1 MKIAYLIHWD
11 LSRESGILKKILD
24 QIGIWIR
31 EGNEVK
37 LFALSPGTET
47 WENLNPFPLEVIS
60 RGTLLTRFFKAH
72 EIVQHILAW
81 KPDLTYLR
89 FSTYYPSLERL
100 MTSIP
105 TFLEMN
111 TDDLAEA
118 RIRYSRLRYLYCL
131 LTRDRIL
138 RKAWGLV
145 CVSHEIAERLSP
157 YRKPMVVIANG
168 IDLSRYSPLPAPKN
182 PNPRLVFIGS
192 PGHSWHGID
201 QILWLAD
208 HFTLWHF
215 DLIGVEASDPD
226 LRGKSLPNLSAHG
239 LLNRTRYEKI
249 LAQSDIAIGTL
260 ALYRKKMDEASPLKV
275 REYLA
280 YGIPTIIGYQDTD
293 FPQPVPYLLRLPNT
307 PDGVREQVSAI
318 EQFVNTWKGQ
328 RVPRQE
334 ITHLDISLKEREKL
348 LFFRKVLGISL

>member
-11 LSRESGILKKILD
+11 LSRESGVLKKVLD
-24 QIGIWIR
+24 QIEVWIR

-37 LFALSPGTET
+37 LFALSPGPQI
-47 WENLNPFPLEVIS
+47 WEDLNRLSMEVVS

-72 EIVQHILAW
+72 EMVRRIMAW
-81 KPDLTYLR
+81 KPHLTYLR
-89 FSTYYPSLERL
+89 FSTYYPSLELL
-100 MTSIP
+100 MTAIP

-118 RIRYSRLRYLYCL
+118 RTRYSRFRYLYHL
-131 LTRDRIL
+131 LTRERIL
-138 RKAWGLV
+138 RKAQGFI
-145 CVSHEIAERLSP
+145 CVSQEIADRLSL
-157 YRKPMVVIANG
+157 YRKPTVVIANG
-168 IDLSRYSPLPAPKN
+168 INLSRYPSLPAPKN
-182 PNPRLVFIGS
+182 PNPRLVFLGS
-192 PGHSWHGID
+192 PGHAWHGID
-201 QILWLAD
+201 QIFWLAG
-208 HFTLWHF
+208 HFTSWHF

-226 LRGKSLPNLSAHG
+226 LRGKSLPNLLAHG
-239 LLNRTRYEKI
+239 PLNRARYEKI

-307 PDGVREQVSAI
+307 PEGVREHAPAI

-328 RVPRQE
+328 RVLRQE
-334 ITHLDISLKEREKL
+334 IIHLDVNFKEREKL
-348 LFFRKVLGISL
+348 LFFRKVLGRSL